1 MKVHSRSTLVPPET
15 TQKEYSLTNDSNI
28 SAFVNPSIA
37 DVQDEKEEDAPL
49 VISLTDEENGD
60 NVPNERVEIES
71 ENLSN
76 YSSNAVSLSKFCPQ
90 CGKELRDKWALRRH
104 MDMHAFSEGIKA
116 QEPLG
121 ESNSVGAN
129 ESIKSSQMGETFDPK
144 SIDKE
149 IEFLHMEAKKYEE
162 LDKKDEVEEVKAET
176 EKPEEENE
184 ISPLDRSRQNQTK
197 NLAASRDQPKASS
210 AQMWQLPTQNTCEV
224 FLQPSPPSN
233 NSALPPTSTFQ
244 HPWNFGQNI
253 QNNQVQN
260 IQQQYIYR
268 GHMAPI
274 LGAPVQNMFGNIA
287 TQPNFIPAS
296 SQNITTSRQNILGS
310 RQDILASRQN
320 ISGQH
325 LQILPHPGYGI
336 QYLPTPSQVKSTLT
350 SPVHQ
355 ITGAQAVPV
364 LRPAQVNLV
373 PQVPQATLVAQ
384 LPHISQV
391 AHIAQATHVS
401 QVSQTARVIQAPHV
415 PQSAQVAHIPQA
427 VQDPPSAHVAPVPQG
442 ARVAHVAQVPQGD
455 KLAQNGKESQTTLP
469 QNPQLKIV
477 ENEPQTREVVLG
489 SQNSAKEN
497 ALICNLCDKKFQ
509 SSYNVKRHLKT
520 HSNEEIPCTGCGN
533 RFKTNET
540 LTKHSKHCLLLKT
553 HWNTQYPQEGKSR
566 GKQKSENVPLISSTP
581 QGAAPL
587 PPSLTLS
594 VSLEQ
599 DVLQKFA
606 QMDRIMQDLQQL
618 TC

>member
-1 MKVHSRSTLVPPET
+1 MKVHSRNTLVPPET
-15 TQKEYSLTNDSNI
+15 TQKEYSLTHDSND
-28 SAFVNPSIA
+28 SAFVNPSIE
-37 DVQDEKEEDAPL
+37 DQQDEKEEDAPL

-60 NVPNERVEIES
+60 NVPNKRV

-76 YSSNAVSLSKFCPQ
+76 YSNTAVSLSKFCPQ

-116 QEPLG
+116 QEQPG
-121 ESNSVGAN
+121 KSNSVGAN
-129 ESIKSSQMGETFDPK
+129 ESIESSHMGELFDPK

-149 IEFLHMEAKKYEE
+149 IEFLHMAAKKYEG
-162 LDKKDEVEEVKAET
+162 LDQKDEVEEVKAET
-176 EKPEEENE
+176 EKTEEENKM
-184 ISPLDRSRQNQTK
+184 SLLDKSCQDQTK
-197 NLAASRDQPKASS
+197 NQAASQDQPKASS

-224 FLQPSPPSN
+224 FLQPPPPSN
-233 NSALPPTSTFQ
+233 NSVLPPTSNFQ

-260 IQQQYIYR
+260 IEQQYIYR

-325 LQILPHPGYGI
+325 LQILPHPGYGL
-336 QYLPTPSQVKSTLT
+336 QYLPTPSQVKSTLA

-355 ITGAQAVPV
+355 ITGVQAATV

-373 PQVPQATLVAQ
+373 PQVPQVPQLHQVPKASLVAQ

-391 AHIAQATHVS
+391 AHIAQATRVA
-401 QVSQTARVIQAPHV
+401 QVSQIAQVVQAPHV

-427 VQDPPSAHVAPVPQG
+427 VQDPPSAHVASVPQ
-442 ARVAHVAQVPQGD
+442 VD
-455 KLAQNGKESQTTLP
+455 ELAQDGKKSETTLP

-477 ENEPQTREVVLG
+477 ENEPQTQGHMLG

-520 HSNEEIPCTGCGN
+520 HSNEEIPCTGCGT

-553 HWNTQYPQEGKSR
+553 HWSTQYKQEERATGKR
-566 GKQKSENVPLISSTP
+566 KCENVPLILSAP

-594 VSLEQ
+594 ISMKQ

-606 QMDRIMQDLQQL
+606 QIDRIMQDLQQL
-618 TC
+618 AC